1 MDLGLRNRRCLVTG
15 AGSGIGRGI
24 ALALAAEGA
33 HLAIAARNERRLYGV
48 ASEVVA
54 LGAPRPVVITADLAT
69 PDGVDLTAE
78 AARHALGAV
87 EVLINNAGGSRP
99 LPAQPDQAFWD
110 ESFALNFTAARR
122 LTEALLPAMRAAK
135 WGRVVNVAGALAAK
149 AINAAA
155 PAKAALVSWS
165 RSLASEVAADGVT
178 VNCVAPGRIHS
189 VQILTRLH
197 PTEESRRAYIEQNI
211 PAGRFGEPEELAA
224 LVAFLAS
231 AKAGYISGVLIPVD
245 GGLHRI
251 DMR

>member
-33 HLAIAARNERRLYGV
+33 HLALAARNEQRLYGV

-99 LPAQPDQAFWD
+99 LPAQADQAFWD

-122 LTEALLPAMRAAK
+122 LTEALLPQMRQAK
-135 WGRVVNVAGALAAK
+135 WGRVVNIAGALAAK

-155 PAKAALVSWS
+155 PAKAALASWS

-231 AKAGYISGVLIPVD
+231 AKAGYITGVLIPVD

-251 DMR
+251 DIR